1 MKQIIQIFFKGESP
15 TLANYEELSY
25 WQFNRNSSVC
35 VSLTG
40 DWFLLLKKF
49 NQDLAT

>member
-1 MKQIIQIFFKGESP
+1 MKQIIQIFFEGESP
-15 TLANYEELSY
+15 TLTVYKELSY
-25 WQFNRNSSVC
+25 WQLNQNLSIC
-35 VSLTG
+35 VSLAG